1 MNVTS
6 AGLNIVMA
14 QNLFDIKNRR
24 SAFKQILSICAGAP
38 IGACQWVDI
47 VQSNL
52 CVKGKYAFASL
63 AVQY

>member
-1 MNVTS
+1 MNMNVTS

-38 IGACQWVDI
+38 IGACQWVNI
-47 VQSNL
+47 VQS
-52 CVKGKYAFASL
+52 SL
-63 AVQY
+63 